1 MTQKGSQVDDET
13 RARVQAFY
21 EEYPYPFIDR
31 VEYDRGLISR
41 LCYLAHSC
49 LVRQDGGR
57 PLRILIAG
65 AGTRE
70 AVMWALSAPE
80 HEIVAIDISER
91 SLERTQ
97 VLAEQFKIDNLT
109 TVHRSIESMS
119 KYNGYFDLISSYG
132 VLHHLPDPEVGL
144 AALKAVLKPSGIM
157 ALMVYNHSNRQKL
170 QQAQT
175 LIARLSPKGSPL
187 ETREAIG
194 LELCRFGAQRNSRMQ
209 HVFKNGLSD
218 YAQSP
223 QAFADAYL
231 NPNERSYSVYEFSD
245 YLGRHGMSLIGP
257 VQPAHWEPVGSLPA
271 SVMPQY
277 HQLSLLEKMDTVDM
291 LQGPL
296 MWVVAKP
303 IERADER
310 RPCETDD
317 ALFWARVPNPIRSG
331 IWPISGQLTI
341 GGDCQEIYAAYEPDG
356 QDHVWVYRD
365 NRHRRRFHKIA
376 LHLLSGIDGKK
387 NLLTIATEAAAKEGV
402 GLNDVKNTLKAYWIQ
417 LIDILDLAIIDTHQC
432 AQCPFA
438 IKR

>member
-1 MTQKGSQVDDET
+1 MTQKSSQVDDET

-49 LVRQDGGR
+49 LVRVDGGR
-57 PLRILIAG
+57 ALKILIAG

-109 TVHRSIESMS
+109 TMHRSIESMS
-119 KYNGYFDLISSYG
+119 EYNGHFDLISSYG

-144 AALKAVLKPSGIM
+144 AALKAIPKPSGIM

-187 ETREAIG
+187 EKREVIG

-218 YAQSP
+218 YDQSP

-231 NPNERSYSVYEFSD
+231 NPNERSYSVHEFSD

-257 VQPAHWEPVGSLPA
+257 AASALGACGESTRECYAAIPSVESAREDGHGRHATGSRLCGL
-271 SVMPQY
+271 SLS
-277 HQLSLLEKMDTVDM
+277 QLSEQMS
-291 LQGPL
+291 
-296 MWVVAKP
+296 VVPVKP
-303 IERADER
+303 TMR
-310 RPCETDD
+310 CSG
-317 ALFWARVPNPIRSG
+317 RVYQIRFVPAFG
-331 IWPISGQLTI
+331 
-341 GGDCQEIYAAYEPDG
+341 
-356 QDHVWVYRD
+356 
-365 NRHRRRFHKIA
+365 
-376 LHLLSGIDGKK
+376 LSQA
-387 NLLTIATEAAAKEGV
+387 N
-402 GLNDVKNTLKAYWIQ
+402 
-417 LIDILDLAIIDTHQC
+417 
-432 AQCPFA
+432 
-438 IKR
+438 